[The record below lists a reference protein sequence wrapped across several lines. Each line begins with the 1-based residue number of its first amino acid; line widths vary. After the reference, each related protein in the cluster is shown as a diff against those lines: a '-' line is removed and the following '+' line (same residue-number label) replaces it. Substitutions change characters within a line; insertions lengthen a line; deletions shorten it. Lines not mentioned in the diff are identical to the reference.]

1 MTNLSQLPNPL
12 YKVTFLIETGDYDKD
27 LVVYTNNEELANDEG
42 SPSAYPELIQRL
54 LLSNEKFICAL
65 DAIDPKG
72 HLDGTSRITDE
83 GHIGISLSYVE
94 TCDVAEAE
102 ELDWQLG

>member
-1 MTNLSQLPNPL
+1 MPYLSQLSKTL
-12 YKVTFLIETGDYDKD
+12 YRVTFLIETDDDDHD
-27 LVVYTNNEELANDEG
+27 LVVYTNKEELANDEG

-54 LLSNEKFICAL
+54 LLSNEEFICAL

-83 GHIGISLSYVE
+83 GHIRISLSYVE

-102 ELDWQLG
+102 ELDWQLD